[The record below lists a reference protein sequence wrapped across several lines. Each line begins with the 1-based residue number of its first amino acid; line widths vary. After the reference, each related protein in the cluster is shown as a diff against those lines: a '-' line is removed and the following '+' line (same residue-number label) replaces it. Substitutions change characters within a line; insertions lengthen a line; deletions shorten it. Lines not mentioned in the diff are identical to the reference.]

1 MNQLTLLVSGKNR
14 AFPVSLAGFFFL
26 CGAFILSPNCPAS
39 TADPVPLYRF
49 QFTGGS
55 LASTG
60 SISTELEAKRL
71 SSMEF
76 SEDAELKK
84 PSVKL
89 PGRTQG
95 VPPVLL
101 LPDSD
106 KIPLDQPDGGMTVAM
121 WVRWDG
127 DENAEP
133 ETGVLVGRTSN
144 DQKLGWSLWL
154 AGRKLELVISR
165 TPEGPDEKV
174 VKRLKC
180 DYQLTPGQ
188 WTHVALTI
196 SNNSGEIGFYVNG
209 DEVKMHRT
217 PPGVVTTANDNF
229 LTFGVNEHGQLP
241 LTGAL
246 ADIRI
251 YPEVVEPGVIWNIA
265 QDRGG
270 QSPTSPRN

>member
-1 MNQLTLLVSGKNR
+1 MNQLAPLLSGKNR
-14 AFPVSLAGFFFL
+14 TYPVSLAVFFLL
-26 CGAFILSPNCPAS
+26 CGAFILSPNSPAS
-39 TADPVPLYRF
+39 AADPVPLYHF
-49 QFTGGS
+49 QFTDGS
-55 LASTG
+55 LASSG
-60 SISTELEAKRL
+60 SLSTELETKRL

-89 PGRTQG
+89 LGRTKESRL
-95 VPPVLL
+95 LL

-106 KIPLDQPDGGMTVAM
+106 KIPLDQPDGGMTIAM
-121 WVRWDG
+121 WVRWEG

-133 ETGVLVGRTSN
+133 KAEILVGRTSN
-144 DQKLGWSLWL
+144 DLTFGWSLLL
-154 AGRKLELVISR
+154 ADRKLELVISQ
-165 TPEGPDEKV
+165 TPEGPDERV
-174 VKRLKC
+174 VKRLNC

-196 SNNSGEIGFYVNG
+196 ANNSGEIGFYVNG

-217 PPGVVTTANDNF
+217 PPGVVTTADDNF
-229 LTFGVNEHGQLP
+229 LSFGDNEHGQMP

-251 YPEVVEPGVIWNIA
+251 YPEVVEPGVIWNIS
-265 QDRGG
+265 QDREG
-270 QSPTSPRN
+270 R

>member
-1 MNQLTLLVSGKNR
+1 MNQLTPLVSGKNR
-14 AFPVSLAGFFFL
+14 AYPLSLAGFFFL
-26 CGAFILSPNCPAS
+26 CGAFILSPNSPAS
-39 TADPVPLYRF
+39 AADPVPLYHF
-49 QFTGGS
+49 QFTDGS
-55 LASTG
+55 LASSG
-60 SISTELEAKRL
+60 SLSTELETKRL

-84 PSVKL
+84 PSL
-89 PGRTQG
+89 TLLGRTKESRI
-95 VPPVLL
+95 LL
-101 LPDSD
+101 LSDSD

-127 DENAEP
+127 DATAEP
-133 ETGVLVGRTSN
+133 KTELLVGRTSN
-144 DQKLGWSLWL
+144 NFTFGWSLLL
-154 AGRKLELVISR
+154 ADRKLQLVISQ
-165 TPEGPDEKV
+165 TPEGPDERV
-174 VKRLKC
+174 VKRLNC

-196 SNNSGEIGFYVNG
+196 ANNSGEIGFYVNG

-217 PPGVVTTANDNF
+217 PPGVVTTADDNF
-229 LTFGVNEHGQLP
+229 LSFGANEHGQIP

-251 YPEVVEPGVIWNIA
+251 YPEVVEPGVIWNIS

-270 QSPTSPRN
+270 PSATSPRN

>member
-1 MNQLTLLVSGKNR
+1 MNQLTPLVSGKNR
-14 AFPVSLAGFFFL
+14 AYPLSLAGFFFL
-26 CGAFILSPNCPAS
+26 CGAFILSPNSPAS
-39 TADPVPLYRF
+39 AADPVPLYHF
-49 QFTGGS
+49 QFTDGS
-55 LASTG
+55 LASSG
-60 SISTELEAKRL
+60 SLSTELETKRL

-89 PGRTQG
+89 LGRTKESRL
-95 VPPVLL
+95 LL

-106 KIPLDQPDGGMTVAM
+106 KIPLDQPDGGMTIAM

-127 DENAEP
+127 DATAEGKT
-133 ETGVLVGRTSN
+133 EFLVGRTS
-144 DQKLGWSLWL
+144 DDGTLGWSLL
-154 AGRKLELVISR
+154 LVDRKLELVISQ
-165 TPEGPDEKV
+165 TPEGPDERV

-196 SNNSGEIGFYVNG
+196 SNNSGEIGFYDNG
-209 DEVKMHRT
+209 KEAKMHHT
-217 PPGVVTTANDNF
+217 PPGVVTTADDNF
-229 LTFGVNEHGQLP
+229 LSFGDNEHGQMP

-251 YPEVVEPGVIWNIA
+251 YPEVVEPGVIWNIS

-270 QSPTSPRN
+270 PSATSPRN

>member
-1 MNQLTLLVSGKNR
+1 MPLVSGKNR
-14 AFPVSLAGFFFL
+14 AFPVSLAVFFLL
-26 CGAFILSPNCPAS
+26 CGAFILSPNSPAS
-39 TADPVPLYRF
+39 AADPVPLYRF
-49 QFTGGS
+49 QFTDGS

-60 SISTELEAKRL
+60 SLSTELEAKGL

-95 VPPVLL
+95 AAPVLL

-127 DENAEP
+127 NENAEP
-133 ETGVLVGRTSN
+133 KMEFLVGRTSN
-144 DQKLGWSLWL
+144 DITFGWSLL
-154 AGRKLELVISR
+154 LTDRKLELVISK
-165 TPEGPDEKV
+165 TPEGPDERV
-174 VKRLKC
+174 VRRLKC
-180 DYQLTPGQ
+180 DYQVTQGQ

-209 DEVKMHRT
+209 EEVKMHRT
-217 PPGVVTTANDNF
+217 PPGVVTTADDSDLAIGANHYS
-229 LTFGVNEHGQLP
+229 GLP

-251 YPEVVEPGVIWNIA
+251 YPEVVDLSVISSMA
-265 QDRGG
+265 QEKGA
-270 QSPTSPRN
+270 QSATPQRN

>member
-1 MNQLTLLVSGKNR
+1 M
-14 AFPVSLAGFFFL
+14 SLAGFFFL
-26 CGAFILSPNCPAS
+26 CGAFILSPNSPAS
-39 TADPVPLYRF
+39 AADPVPLYRF
-49 QFTGGS
+49 QFTDGS
-55 LASTG
+55 LASSG
-60 SISTELEAKRL
+60 SLSTELETKRL

-89 PGRTQG
+89 LGRTKESRL
-95 VPPVLL
+95 LL

-106 KIPLDQPDGGMTVAM
+106 KIPLDQPDGGMTLAM

-133 ETGVLVGRTSN
+133 KTELLVGRTSN
-144 DQKLGWSLWL
+144 NFTFGWSLLL
-154 AGRKLELVISR
+154 ADRKLQLVISQ
-165 TPEGPDEKV
+165 TPEGPDERV
-174 VKRLKC
+174 VKRLNC

-196 SNNSGEIGFYVNG
+196 ANNSGEIGFYVNG

-217 PPGVVTTANDNF
+217 PPGVVTTADDNF
-229 LTFGVNEHGQLP
+229 LSFGANEHGQIP

-251 YPEVVEPGVIWNIA
+251 YPEVVEPGVIWNIS

-270 QSPTSPRN
+270 PSATSPRN

>member
-1 MNQLTLLVSGKNR
+1 MNQLTPLVSGKNR
-14 AFPVSLAGFFFL
+14 AYPLSLAGFFFL
-26 CGAFILSPNCPAS
+26 CGAFILSPNSPAS
-39 TADPVPLYRF
+39 AADPVPLYHF
-49 QFTGGS
+49 QFTDGS
-55 LASTG
+55 LASSG
-60 SISTELEAKRL
+60 SLSTELETKRL

-89 PGRTQG
+89 LGRTKESRL
-95 VPPVLL
+95 LL

-106 KIPLDQPDGGMTVAM
+106 KIPLDQPDGGMTLAM

-127 DENAEP
+127 DATAEGKT
-133 ETGVLVGRTSN
+133 EVLVGRTSN
-144 DQKLGWSLWL
+144 NFTFGWSLLL
-154 AGRKLELVISR
+154 ADRKLQLVISQ
-165 TPEGPDEKV
+165 TPEGPDERV
-174 VKRLKC
+174 VKRLNC

-196 SNNSGEIGFYVNG
+196 ANNSGEIGFYVNG

-217 PPGVVTTANDNF
+217 PPGVVTTADDNF
-229 LTFGVNEHGQLP
+229 LSFGDNEHGQMP

-251 YPEVVEPGVIWNIA
+251 YPEVVEPGVIWNIS

-270 QSPTSPRN
+270 PSATSPRN